1 MGLFFIELEIIFTY
15 FDGEYRFRPLLGLFF
30 IECGLKAFKEG
41 FTFKVSVPY
50 WGFFLLNYDVSSIG
64 YMSYSSF
71 RPLLGLF
78 FIECYKRR
86 IITWNLSGFPSPIG
100 AFFYWITTK
109 YRIEEV
115 IIVSVPYW
123 GFFLLNQ
130 SAYNLL
136 APVSMSFRPLLGLF
150 FIECCTGLYL
160 SRKQRSFRPLLGLFF
175 IESVPVEQST
185 PTI

>member
-1 MGLFFIELEIIFTY
+1 
-15 FDGEYRFRPLLGLFF
+15 
-30 IECGLKAFKEG
+30 
-41 FTFKVSVPY
+41 
-50 WGFFLLNYDVSSIG
+50 
-64 YMSYSSF
+64 MSYSSF

-86 IITWNLSGFPSPIG
+86 IITWNLSGFPSPIGAFFYWIERDCDYQEDAEKCFRPLLGLFFIEWTVQRSLRRLSHEFPSPIG